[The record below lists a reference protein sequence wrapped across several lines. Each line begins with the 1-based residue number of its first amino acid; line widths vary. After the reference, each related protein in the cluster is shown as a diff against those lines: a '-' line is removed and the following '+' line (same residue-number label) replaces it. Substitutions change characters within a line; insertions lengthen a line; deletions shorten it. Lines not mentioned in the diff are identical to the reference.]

1 MTETPAPCAFGR
13 AILAGEAGCTLAR
26 RLARGEMES
35 IACASPVAVINC
47 GTLLALLRERGTFA
61 LRLPP
66 PGRPLAHAQVM
77 RLQCGGA
84 RALAAALGRERPD
97 DLHAMVAESRGRWGE
112 LASLPFVPIV
122 SSMASWQPRRRGAS
136 PP

>member
-1 MTETPAPCAFGR
+1 MTEPLATCAFGR

-26 RLARGEMES
+26 RQARGEMES

-47 GTLLALLRERGTFA
+47 GTLVALLRERGTFA

-66 PGRPLAHAQVM
+66 PGRPLAYALVM

-84 RALAAALGRERPD
+84 RALAAELGRERPD
-97 DLHAMVAESRGRWGE
+97 DLHGIVAEARLRWCE
-112 LASLPFVPIV
+112 LAGLPFAPIV
-122 SSMASWQPRRRGAS
+122 AAMAAWRPRRRGTARE
-136 PP
+136 

>member
-1 MTETPAPCAFGR
+1 MTEALAPCAFGR
-13 AILAGEAGCTLAR
+13 AILAGEAGCALAR

-84 RALAAALGRERPD
+84 RALAAELGRERPG
-97 DLHAMVAESRGRWGE
+97 DLHELVAEARVRWGE
-112 LASLPFVPIV
+112 LAGLPFAPLV
-122 SSMASWQPRRRGAS
+122 SSMAAWRPRRRGTA
-136 PP
+136 PG

>member
-1 MTETPAPCAFGR
+1 MTESPAPCAFGR

-84 RALAAALGRERPD
+84 RALASGLGRERPD
-97 DLHAMVAESRGRWGE
+97 DLHEMVAEARGRWGD
-112 LASLPFVPIV
+112 LASLPFAAIVP
-122 SSMASWQPRRRGAS
+122 SMAAWHPRRRGTA
-136 PP
+136 PE